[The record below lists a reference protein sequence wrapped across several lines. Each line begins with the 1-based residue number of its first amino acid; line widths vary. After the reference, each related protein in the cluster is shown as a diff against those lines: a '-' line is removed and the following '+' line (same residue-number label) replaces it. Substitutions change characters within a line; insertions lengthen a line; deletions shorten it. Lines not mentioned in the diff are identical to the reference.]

1 MLSPRAKAFM
11 IDNLLKKE
19 NKAEENMTMTCDIN
33 GCRQIENHG
42 SSKYVRGENSNKT
55 IQVELHQNDLWTSF
69 HRIGTEMIIT
79 KNGRRM
85 FPALRIKIW
94 GTESLSLYK
103 IYIDFI
109 SPDSNKY
116 RYHYQSSRWVST
128 GITDSSTCSSSE
140 QTCLFNAPI
149 SGSYLQEQTI
159 SFEKLKLTNNPTTSS
174 GKVCLQSMQN
184 YYPRI
189 TVAKVSDLQKEG
201 RLQEIYHI
209 IFPQTSFMSVTAY
222 QNQNI
227 TQLKIARNPFAKGF
241 RAKSTLRHSIN
252 SSQNLLN
259 VKQFQGFKGKGP
271 QFVELK
277 GRCRKYPYVSTW
289 REKPCKEEP
298 HYIIPSIILK
308 IEKHFGTKHS
318 HLCMDQ
324 CIANG
329 YYDYYAKHHQY
340 KYQSGIVIS
349 QSIKDEI

>member
-1 MLSPRAKAFM
+1 MAYM
-11 IDNLLKKE
+11 TI
-19 NKAEENMTMTCDIN
+19 AEVIN
-33 GCRQIENHG
+33 
-42 SSKYVRGENSNKT
+42 ENSNNT

-85 FPALRIKIW
+85 FPAPRIKIW

-109 SPDSNKY
+109 SPDTNKY
-116 RYHYQSSRWVST
+116 RYHYQSSRWMST
-128 GITDSSTCSSSE
+128 GKTDSSTCSSSE
-140 QTCLFNAPI
+140 QTCLFNRPI

-159 SFEKLKLTNNPTTSS
+159 SFEKLKLTNNPNMSS
-174 GKVCLQSMQN
+174 GKVCLRSMQN

-189 TVAKVSDLQKEG
+189 TVVKVSDLQKKSHS
-201 RLQEIYHI
+201 QEIYHI
-209 IFPQTSFMSVTAY
+209 IFPQTSFISVTAY

-241 RAKSTLRHSIN
+241 RAKCTFRHSID

-259 VKQFQGFKGKGP
+259 LKQFQDIKGKGP
-271 QFVELK
+271 QFGEFK
-277 GRCRKYPYVSTW
+277 SRRRKYPYTSIW
-289 REKPCKEEP
+289 REKPCKEQW
-298 HYIIPSIILK
+298 HCIIPSIILK
-308 IEKHFGTKHS
+308 TEEHFGTINS

-329 YYDYYAKHHQY
+329 YCDYYARHHQY
-340 KYQSGIVIS
+340 KYQSGIS